1 MIKAFVI
8 MGIVVAILS
17 AIVVVVS
24 FVAGMWKTKDALNNT
39 HKDDNNKS

>member
-8 MGIVVAILS
+8 MGVVVAILS

-24 FVAGMWKTKDALNNT
+24 FVAGMWETKDASNNT
-39 HKDDNNKS
+39 YKDDNNKS